1 MKKNFIFMIAI
12 AAAGFALSCSYSPLV
27 EPEVVVPDVISFS
40 EQIEPIFKDAG
51 CTSCHPSVAGLDL
64 KAGNAYANLTAS
76 DKYIN
81 LEDPASSLIYT
92 KANPD
97 ATHPKL
103 YSAQQAALILKWI
116 EDGALNN

>member
-1 MKKNFIFMIAI
+1 MKRNFIFMIALTV
-12 AAAGFALSCSYSPLV
+12 AVFSLSCSYSPLV
-27 EPEVVVPDVISFS
+27 EPEVVIPDVISFS
-40 EQIEPIFKDAG
+40 EQIEPIFNDAG
-51 CTSCHPSVAGLDL
+51 CTSCHTSLSPDLSAG
-64 KAGNAYANLTAS
+64 KAYTSLTAS

-92 KANPD
+92 KPHPD

-103 YSAQQAALILKWI
+103 YSAQQAALVLKWI